1 MLLYCFHSSSL
12 VSVTWQ
18 LGLVEREINGILRG
32 ILARQDAQPRQASK
46 SEVVGGGGG
55 GGSDVGTIA
64 QREITAEDVCPI
76 CQEELLEKHQPVT
89 YCR

>member
-1 MLLYCFHSSSL
+1 MLLYYFHSSSL

-32 ILARQDAQPRQASK
+32 ILARQEAQPRQASK
-46 SEVVGGGGG
+46 REVVSGGGGG
-55 GGSDVGTIA
+55 DVGTIA